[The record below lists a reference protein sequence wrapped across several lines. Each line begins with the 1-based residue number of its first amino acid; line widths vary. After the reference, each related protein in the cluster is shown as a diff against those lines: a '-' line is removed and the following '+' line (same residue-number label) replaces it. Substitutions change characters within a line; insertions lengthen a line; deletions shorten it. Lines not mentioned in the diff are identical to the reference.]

1 MCKKIN
7 MAASSP
13 AAEQKKLAVT
23 LGTYGNDTP
32 SCMAISHGTLKDAVT
47 ISFERTLRV
56 PDNQVVNNLPPS
68 LGQFPLFSVADYKN
82 RMPAEMAAKGGIF
95 LPMYQREGLS
105 SFPNLFPLLFL
116 EVLTQLLAM
125 WIKFSAKEPFA
136 LKIYVGGVNAISGV
150 PIKEKPEAMLKRLQL
165 SDKVKQDY
173 VVLPDQPWLDGIASD
188 DGRIRQFVAMP
199 KGSGYSVEAQVTGEE
214 KIDGMQFE
222 LTPIKRGCP
231 ASLKVKVFEAP
242 YNSSSSKEKVLNLQ
256 EKRLTDMSTVKDLK
270 RVIEEEL
277 GVAASQQILSLVI
290 PNNSS
295 SWSNINSDGSIL
307 AEIWMPEVCSHY
319 SPFAC

>member
-1 MCKKIN
+1 
-7 MAASSP
+7 
-13 AAEQKKLAVT
+13 
-23 LGTYGNDTP
+23 
-32 SCMAISHGTLKDAVT
+32 
-47 ISFERTLRV
+47 
-56 PDNQVVNNLPPS
+56 
-68 LGQFPLFSVADYKN
+68 
-82 RMPAEMAAKGGIF
+82 
-95 LPMYQREGLS
+95 
-105 SFPNLFPLLFL
+105 
-116 EVLTQLLAM
+116 M

-150 PIKEKPEAMLKRLQL
+150 PIKEKPEAMMKRLQL

-231 ASLKVKVFEAP
+231 ASLNVKVFEGAYR
-242 YNSSSSKEKVLNLQ
+242 YNPTPSKEKLLNLW
-256 EKRLTDMSTVKDLK
+256 EKGISDTSTILDLK

-277 GVAASQQILSLVI
+277 GVAISDQRLSLVKP
-290 PNNSS
+290 PNTGSTS
-295 SWSNINSDGSIL
+295 DINNDQSMLG
-307 AEIWMPEVCSHY
+307 EIWIPEVRSR
-319 SPFAC
+319 

>member
-1 MCKKIN
+1 
-7 MAASSP
+7 
-13 AAEQKKLAVT
+13 
-23 LGTYGNDTP
+23 
-32 SCMAISHGTLKDAVT
+32 
-47 ISFERTLRV
+47 
-56 PDNQVVNNLPPS
+56 
-68 LGQFPLFSVADYKN
+68 
-82 RMPAEMAAKGGIF
+82 
-95 LPMYQREGLS
+95 
-105 SFPNLFPLLFL
+105 
-116 EVLTQLLAM
+116 M

-231 ASLKVKVFEAP
+231 ASLKVKVFEGASH
-242 YNSSSSKEKVLNLQ
+242 YGSSASKEKLVNLQ
-256 EKRLTDMSTVKDLK
+256 EKTLNDMSSILDLK
-270 RVIEEEL
+270 RVIEEEFGL
-277 GVAASQQILSLVI
+277 VVSDQRLSLVV
-290 PNNSS
+290 PNYTGSS
-295 SWSNINSDGSIL
+295 SNVSNDQAIL
-307 AEIWMPEVCSHY
+307 AEIWMPEVRSHH
-319 SPFAC
+319 SPSIR